1 MNKFE
6 KQLEKWNNGVLRG
19 AQAKLAKALG
29 VSTATTALW
38 ATGKRHPSKGY
49 VAQMASLFN
58 LDTYS
63 VLKLFEKQPS
73 VIYPDPI
80 SFPTT
85 YALRE
90 RADDGSYFASS
101 VSETDNLYSQSN
113 SVKIPFVRTLQNTF
127 PYYQEEDVIEWWSI
141 PRRYAQGARFLIAS
155 QYLAIEDAKSSD
167 DLSLVKPCTELTDQA
182 VMIFTNG
189 KGKYIVRKIIHHAQA
204 LRYEAFPTRKIV
216 TVSKQFYPIGQIVKR
231 IKPL

>member
-1 MNKFE
+1 MNRFE

-38 ATGKRHPSKGY
+38 TTGKRHPSKGY
-49 VAQMASLFN
+49 VAQMASLFH

-73 VIYPDPI
+73 VIYPDPV

-90 RADDGSYFASS
+90 RADDVNYFASLPD
-101 VSETDNLYSQSN
+101 TDNLYSQSN
-113 SVKIPFVRTLQNTF
+113 SVKIPFVHTMRDVF
-127 PYYQEEDVIEWWSI
+127 PYYQEEDIIEWWSI
-141 PRRYAQGARFLIAS
+141 PRRYAQGARFLITS
-155 QYLAIEDAKSSD
+155 QYLGIEDAKSSD
-167 DLSLVKPCTELTDQA
+167 DLALVKPCTELTDQA

-189 KGKYIVRKIIHHAQA
+189 KGKYIVRKIIHHGQA
-204 LRYEAFPTRKIV
+204 VHYEAFPTHKIV
-216 TVSKQFYPIGQIVKR
+216 TVSKQFYPIGQIIKR